1 MKKTIFYSS
10 FGILMLACAANE
22 NKTGEETDH
31 NPSTNTE
38 VVEKVST
45 DQTNEGPVAK
55 NVSADEFHTMISA
68 TPGQLIDVRTPGEY
82 SGGTI
87 DGAVNIDYYSDDFKA
102 QIAELDKNQPVYVF
116 CRSGG
121 RSSQAMQIFKEEG
134 FTEIY
139 NLIGGYSGWNY

>member
-10 FGILMLACAANE
+10 FGILMLACSANE
-22 NKTGEETDH
+22 NTSNEGANNTNNET
-31 NPSTNTE
+31 TE
-38 VVEKVST
+38 VVQN
-45 DQTNEGPVAK
+45 DQETTQPVAK
-55 NVSADEFHTMISA
+55 DVTAQDFHTMITE

-82 SGGTI
+82 GEGTI
-87 DGAVNIDYYSDDFKA
+87 EGAVNIDYYSDDFKA
-102 QIAELDKNQPVYVF
+102 QIAELDKNQPVYLF

-121 RSSQAMQIFKEEG
+121 RSGKAMQIFKEEG